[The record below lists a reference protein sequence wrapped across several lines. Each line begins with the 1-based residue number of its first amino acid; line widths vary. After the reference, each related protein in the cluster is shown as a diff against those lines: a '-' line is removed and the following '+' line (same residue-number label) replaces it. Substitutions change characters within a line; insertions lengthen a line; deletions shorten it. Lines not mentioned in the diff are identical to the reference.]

1 MRRAQHSSHPVGEN
15 PNSGKPKV
23 RSNLYL
29 ADFEGG
35 PLSTVTILSS
45 IETSTSTVDIRRSE
59 NLLST
64 NYLSSFLLSATHRLV
79 RGDAERRGGRGAT
92 VWRRILSAFS
102 PTHPRS
108 KPCALARGPG
118 GASRGTRT
126 CRGGEI
132 LRGRASWR
140 VTARRHRRAVAR
152 GEGTLASHGW
162 AGLGRD
168 GDKRRRAA

>member
-79 RGDAERRGGRGAT
+79 RRNAEKREG
-92 VWRRILSAFS
+92 
-102 PTHPRS
+102 
-108 KPCALARGPG
+108 GPG
-118 GASRGTRT
+118 MATYL
-126 CRGGEI
+126 CRLTGMM
-132 LRGRASWR
+132 
-140 VTARRHRRAVAR
+140 VTARVADF
-152 GEGTLASHGW
+152 
-162 AGLGRD
+162 GLGPSVPPTGPSKLRLQA
-168 GDKRRRAA
+168 GKFWRFWGAETPISQKRRP

>member
-15 PNSGKPKV
+15 PNSDKPKV

-35 PLSTVTILSS
+35 PLSTVTSLSS
-45 IETSTSTVDIRRSE
+45 IETSTSTVDIKRSE

-79 RGDAERRGGRGAT
+79 RGDAERRGGAGGGPCDAESYQ
-92 VWRRILSAFS
+92 LF
-102 PTHPRS
+102 HPPPSRP

-168 GDKRRRAA
+168 GDHA